1 MLNADAMTDDLIEEQ
16 LPEIPQGY
24 ERMNW
29 FQGFGRVIGPLYERI
44 QPDGNYTRA
53 FLVSEQ
59 HTNGMRNCHG
69 GMLMAFADMAFG
81 HVISLRTHRYW
92 VTVRLV
98 TDFIAAA
105 KMGDWVEGTADIV
118 GEEDDLYTVRG
129 RVWCGDQTLMTG
141 TGVFKALG
149 QRPVKAHW
157 PKAAS
162 R

>member
-1 MLNADAMTDDLIEEQ
+1 
-16 LPEIPQGY
+16 
-24 ERMNW
+24 
-29 FQGFGRVIGPLYERI
+29 
-44 QPDGNYTRA
+44 
-53 FLVSEQ
+53 
-59 HTNGMRNCHG
+59 
-69 GMLMAFADMAFG
+69 
-81 HVISLRTHRYW
+81 